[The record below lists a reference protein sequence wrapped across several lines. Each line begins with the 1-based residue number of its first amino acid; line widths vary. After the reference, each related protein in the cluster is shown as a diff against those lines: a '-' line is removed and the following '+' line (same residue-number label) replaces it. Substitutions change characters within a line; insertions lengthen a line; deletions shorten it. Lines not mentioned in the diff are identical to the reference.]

1 MQRLRHLLI
10 GGLLVVGYFAGLPP
24 HAWQPAPSF
33 AVPAAATVAPDETA
47 SWRALAASDADTPLV
62 HAAAAAELPDGRL
75 QAVWFAGSREGAGD
89 VAIHGAVFDPASG
102 QWSDE
107 RVLVDRPQLMA
118 GLGLY
123 VRKLGNAVLHVDAD
137 GRMRMFVVAVSFGG
151 WGASRIAVIE
161 SADGGVTWESPM
173 LLQTSPFLNIS
184 YLVKGAPISYDDGSI
199 GLPVYHELAG
209 KFGELLRI
217 DADNRVLSRAR
228 IGHGRAAI
236 QPSIIVTGAQQAT
249 AFLRNTRDQRDDGIW
264 RSDSEDAGRHWSPL
278 RGTGEPNPNAA
289 VSALALDAQHWLLAA
304 NCNARFRDDLCLKV
318 TQDAGQHWQLLT
330 MFHDRTALRA
340 LSPDSDLLK
349 ARLGEELAQTDGVD
363 DAAAVLARAERN
375 KCRDDSCEFQYDYPF
390 MLRTRNGDV
399 HILYT
404 WNKSLVRHYWWPANG
419 EAR

>member
-1 MQRLRHLLI
+1 MQRLRHLLT
-10 GGLLVVGYFAGLPP
+10 GALLVAGYFAGLPS
-24 HAWQPAPSF
+24 HVWQPAPSF
-33 AVPAAATVAPDETA
+33 TVPAAATVSPGVTAP
-47 SWRALAASDADTPLV
+47 WRALAASDADTPLV
-62 HAAAAAELPDGRL
+62 HAAAAAELPDGRV

-107 RVLVDRPQLMA
+107 RVLVDRLQLMA

-123 VRKLGNAVLHVDAD
+123 IRKLGNAVLHVDAD
-137 GRMRMFVVAVSFGG
+137 GRLRMFVVAVSFGG

-161 SADGGVTWESPM
+161 SPDGGATWQAPA
-173 LLQTSPFLNIS
+173 LLQNSPFLNIS
-184 YLVKGAPISYDDGSI
+184 YLVKGAPLQFDDGSI

-217 DADNRVLSRAR
+217 DTDNRILSRAR

-249 AFLRNTRDQRDDGIW
+249 AFLRNTRDQRDDGVW
-264 RSDSEDAGRHWSPL
+264 RSDSDDAGRHWSPL

-289 VSALALDAQHWLLAA
+289 VSALALDTRHWLLAA
-304 NCNARFRDDLCLKV
+304 NCNDRFRDDLCLKE
-318 TQDAGQHWQLLT
+318 TRDAGQHWQRLT
-330 MFHDRTALRA
+330 LFHDRTALREQ
-340 LSPDSDLLK
+340 LPDRAMLK
-349 ARLGEELAQTDGVD
+349 ARLGEELAETAGIDE
-363 DAAAVLARAERN
+363 AAAVLARAEHN
-375 KCRDDSCEFQYDYPF
+375 KCHGDRCEFQYDYPF
-390 MLRTRNGDV
+390 MLRTRNGDI

-404 WNKSLVRHYWWPANG
+404 WNKSLIRHYWWSANG

>member
-10 GGLLVVGYFAGLPP
+10 GGLLVAGYFAGLPP

-33 AVPAAATVAPDETA
+33 VVPPAATAAPASTAT
-47 SWRALAASDADTPLV
+47 WRALAASDADTPLV
-62 HAAAAAELPDGRL
+62 HAAAAAELPDGRV

-89 VAIHGAVFDPASG
+89 VAIHGAIFDPGIG
-102 QWSDE
+102 QWGDE
-107 RVLVDRPQLMA
+107 RVLVDRPQLAA

-137 GRMRMFVVAVSFGG
+137 GRLRMFVVAVSFGG

-161 SADGGVTWESPM
+161 SLDGGASWENPV
-173 LLQTSPFLNIS
+173 LLQNSPFLNIS
-184 YLVKGAPISYDDGSI
+184 YLVKGAPLQFDDGSI

-217 DADNRVLSRAR
+217 DNDNRILSRAR

-264 RSDSEDAGRHWSPL
+264 RSDSDDAGRHWSPL

-289 VSALALDAQHWLLAA
+289 VSALALDAGHWLLAA
-304 NCNARFRDDLCLKV
+304 NCNDRFRDDLCLKE
-318 TQDAGQHWQLLT
+318 TRDAGQHWQRLAL
-330 MFHDRTALRA
+330 FHDRTALREQ
-340 LSPDSDLLK
+340 LPDRAMLK
-349 ARLGEELAQTDGVD
+349 ARLGEELADTGGIE
-363 DAAAVLARAERN
+363 DAAAVLARAEHN
-375 KCRDDSCEFQYDYPF
+375 KCHGDRCEFQYDYPF
-390 MLRTRNGDV
+390 MLRTRNGDI

-404 WNKSLVRHYWWPANG
+404 WNKSLVRHYWWSADG